1 MNIIINNNKTIQ
13 VLCIYTENRH
23 IVRNSVIC
31 VVVWYSRVVLLSVN
45 LIFNIPVFSSSR
57 SNSFEVIALDG
68 VCTHI
73 LQFCTAAESTDWLQ
87 AISTNINALTQ
98 ESVSITQLLEYVKPP
113 EIRGLMHI
121 HWTEVYDCFQ
131 AEIWICNSIV
141 LCSDLLSTAWYTVQH
156 MFMKLVT
163 LGDASRLYSH

>member
-45 LIFNIPVFSSSR
+45 LIFHISSSSSR

-98 ESVSITQLLEYVKPP
+98 ESVSITRLSEYVKPP

-121 HWTEVYDCFQ
+121 RWTEVL
-131 AEIWICNSIV
+131 W
-141 LCSDLLSTAWYTVQH
+141 LLSGWNMNMQLNVCCVQT
-156 MFMKLVT
+156 FWVLR
-163 LGDASRLYSH
+163 DIQFSICSWS

>member
-1 MNIIINNNKTIQ
+1 M
-13 VLCIYTENRH
+13 LCIYTENLH
-23 IVRNSVIC
+23 TVRNSVIC
-31 VVVWYSRVVLLSVN
+31 VVFWYSRVVLLSVN
-45 LIFNIPVFSSSR
+45 LIFHISVFSSSR

-98 ESVSITQLLEYVKPP
+98 ESVSITSYQSTWNHQRSEDWCTYAGLRIMTAFRLKYEYA
-113 EIRGLMHI
+113 
-121 HWTEVYDCFQ
+121 TER
-131 AEIWICNSIV
+131 V
-141 LCSDLLSTAWYTVQH
+141 LCSDLLSTVWYTVQH

-163 LGDASRLYSH
+163 LGDASRLYFTLKSL